1 MATPIRK
8 TCASSSV
15 PCARRN
21 GTSTCGRNSIRT
33 TTRTNSPIAS
43 TQKWTRGAGDPV
55 SGWCSSLIP
64 KRSTRSR
71 SNGLL
76 PTASSRRARWAAGR
90 TSARPCRWAERQCL
104 HANSQAS
111 NQMRRGPRSRR
122 FSLPERSGI
131 LTPTT
136 RSNDQGEELMKR
148 LLFAG
153 TALLAA
159 VMLPAGAS
167 AQNTIKIGVITA
179 YSGQFADTSAQID
192 NGIKLYMKQHGDKVA
207 GKKIEIIRKDT
218 GGPNP
223 DVAKRLAQEL
233 VVRDKAD
240 ILAGFALT
248 PEALGAASVADEAK
262 KFMVVMNAATAVI
275 TEKSPFIARVSL
287 TLPMIGDTLGT
298 WAAKKGG
305 VKKVYTM
312 VTDYGPGLDAEAA
325 FQKAFKAAGGEVV
338 GSVRMPIAN
347 PDFSAFVQRAKDLNP
362 ESIFVFIPGGAQ
374 PAALGKA
381 FAERGIDPRKIKIL
395 STGEPVDETAI
406 KSLGDLAL
414 GRLSAWH
421 YDYNHKSKMN
431 ADFVK
436 AFNAEFKRNPD
447 FFAVGGYDGMHLI
460 YEALKKTGGKTD
472 GTALIAAAKGMKW
485 ESPRGPIS
493 IDPETRD
500 IIQTVYIRR
509 VEKAGSAIVNVEFD
523 KVDNVKDPK

>member
-1 MATPIRK
+1 M
-8 TCASSSV
+8 
-15 PCARRN
+15 
-21 GTSTCGRNSIRT
+21 
-33 TTRTNSPIAS
+33 
-43 TQKWTRGAGDPV
+43 
-55 SGWCSSLIP
+55 
-64 KRSTRSR
+64 KRS
-71 SNGLL
+71 
-76 PTASSRRARWAAGR
+76 
-90 TSARPCRWAERQCL
+90 
-104 HANSQAS
+104 
-111 NQMRRGPRSRR
+111 
-122 FSLPERSGI
+122 
-131 LTPTT
+131 
-136 RSNDQGEELMKR
+136 
-148 LLFAG
+148 LFAG
-153 TALLAA
+153 AALLAA
-159 VMLPAGAS
+159 VMLPAAVS
-167 AQNTIKIGVITA
+167 AQETIKIGVISA
-179 YSGQFADTSAQID
+179 FSGQFADTSAQID

-223 DVAKRLAQEL
+223 DVSKRLAQEL

-248 PEALGAASVADEAK
+248 PEALGAASIADEAK

-298 WAAKKGG
+298 WAVKKGG

-312 VTDYGPGLDAEAA
+312 VTDFGPGLDAEAA
-325 FQKAFKAAGGEVV
+325 FQRAFKAAGGEVI

-381 FAERGIDPRKIKIL
+381 FAERGMDPKKIKIL

-436 AFNAEFKRNPD
+436 AFNAEYKRNPD

-472 GTALIAAAKGMKW
+472 GAALIAAAKGMKW

-493 IDPETRD
+493 IDPATRD
-500 IIQTVYIRR
+500 IVQNVYIRR
-509 VEKAGSAIVNVEFD
+509 VDKVGKDIVNVEFETIP
-523 KVDNVKDPK
+523 NVKDPTHK